1 MDQRIGIVGFGYL
14 GEALWRR
21 ATNTPDRA
29 QVVFVHNRTAAR
41 LSNVPRNLVLD
52 NLVDA
57 PARAADLIVEA
68 AHPDVTRRYG
78 AAFLEIADYMPLSV
92 TALADDALRARLLE
106 VAAGSGH
113 QLFLP
118 VGALVGGDSLYVNR
132 KMWRDVT
139 ITFRKNPVSIDA
151 SESGI
156 STPAAT
162 QPSVLFEG
170 SAREIAAKYPR
181 NVNTMVTCAL
191 LSVGLDRCRA
201 RLISDPTLQ
210 QGIAEV
216 EAWGTDG
223 SYIKTEKRQPMAGV
237 SGTEMIETA
246 WRSVT
251 AALGGHDPL
260 HLV

>member
-1 MDQRIGIVGFGYL
+1 M
-14 GEALWRR
+14 
-21 ATNTPDRA
+21 
-29 QVVFVHNRTAAR
+29 AR
-41 LSNVPRNLVLD
+41 PSL
-52 NLVDA
+52 
-57 PARAADLIVEA
+57 
-68 AHPDVTRRYG
+68 
-78 AAFLEIADYMPLSV
+78 IADFMPLSV

-106 VAAGSGH
+106 VAARSGH

-139 ITFRKNPVSIDA
+139 ITFRKNSVSIDA

-156 STPAAT
+156 STQAAT
-162 QPSVLFEG
+162 LPSVLFEG

-251 AALGGHDPL
+251 AALGGHEPL